1 MAPDVNLEA
10 LTIPQLTIFLEH
22 VKGNEEHLKKC
33 IDKNQFDEL
42 LKISDLSEQRK
53 NIVKSDIAERA
64 GNTALVINTILT
76 TIAGTWLGAVGFLG
90 LKVNSVFSIVTILI
104 VSILASSYLGYLSYK
119 SVRQQGRNAI
129 VEQKLN
135 NIQVQ
140 ILEIINNK
148 LDEKMKK
155 LIRYLNKANTQ
166 LATINETQLS
176 KNYQFNS
183 KTETYTWFNS
193 ISSKINNL
201 IMQLTEKNAY
211 NVYVDEILK
220 IRLNLQRMVES
231 QSVEDIKTSHEN
243 QTSEMVTNNKSFIEI
258 LTKPS
263 LATPKEKLKRKPWWR
278 SNLRQ
283 MGINLAPT
291 ALGGFAFIT
300 IYFDSIPKT
309 AGEVG
314 IPAIQDLFTNPRAKL
329 IELYIGLVIML
340 YFAFTHIY
348 NHRKSMIRNQEIEL
362 IKRKAA
368 NYETTRA
375 ELNNKLGVLRK
386 LAAQIKK
393 LQLIIKLK
401 PKAQATV

>member
-1 MAPDVNLEA
+1 MAQSVNIET

-22 VKGNEEHLKKC
+22 VKGNEDHLKKY
-33 IDKNQFDEL
+33 IDKYQFNEL
-42 LKISDLSEQRK
+42 LKISDLSDERK
-53 NIVKSDIAERA
+53 QIVKSDIAEKA

-90 LKVNSVFSIVTILI
+90 LEVNSVLSIVTILI
-104 VSILASSYLGYLSYK
+104 VSILASSYLGYLSYQ

-140 ILEIINNK
+140 ILEIINHK
-148 LDEKMKK
+148 LDAKIKK
-155 LIRYLNKANTQ
+155 LIEYLDKANSKLVPNNQ
-166 LATINETQLS
+166 TQLS
-176 KNYQFNS
+176 NHYQFNS
-183 KTETYTWFNS
+183 KSKTYNWFNS
-193 ISSKINNL
+193 ISSEINNL
-201 IMQLTEKNAY
+201 IMQLTKKNEY
-211 NVYVDEILK
+211 TIYVDEILK
-220 IRLNLQRMVES
+220 IRLNLGRIVES
-231 QSVEDIKTSHEN
+231 QSVNDIKTSHEN
-243 QTSEMVTNNKSFIEI
+243 QPSEKVTNNKSFIEI

-263 LATPKEKLKRKPWWR
+263 LATPKEKLKRKPWWQ

-329 IELYIGLVIML
+329 IELYIGLLIML

-348 NHRKSMIRNQEIEL
+348 NHRKSMIRVQEIQL

-368 NYETTRA
+368 NDETTRS

-386 LAAQIKK
+386 LAAQIKR
-393 LQLIIKLK
+393 LQLIIKLI
-401 PKAQATV
+401 PENR